1 MNLQFYKPNN
11 KQTGSAC
18 SFYGQYDKDTGD
30 FFLMSTIIK
39 QSGPSG
45 KGAFKSNKGTPKGSV
60 TIKLSAEEA
69 AGIVDA
75 IERNVRWDGY
85 HKSQKQITRMKFEP
99 WVMNEKHMGY
109 SYGIQKEF
117 IDDSVNKIN
126 FYIGLDYSAG
136 RLLKEFLCAV
146 MQKTFEKQAPQEVS
160 YNRVEEP
167 QANAATPRAESEQF
181 ADEDVW

>member
-45 KGAFKSNKGTPKGSV
+45 KGAFKANKGNPKGSV

-75 IERNVRWDGY
+75 MERSARWDGY
-85 HKSQKQITRMKFEP
+85 HKSSKQITRMKFEP
-99 WVMNEKHMGY
+99 WVMGEKRMGY

-117 IDDSVNKIN
+117 LDDSVNKIN
-126 FYIGLDYSAG
+126 FYIGLDYAAG
-136 RLLKEFLCAV
+136 RLLKEFLCGV
-146 MQKTFEKQAPQEVS
+146 MQKTFEKGSAQGVQ
-160 YNRVEEP
+160 YNRVEETQESMLAP
-167 QANAATPRAESEQF
+167 QTESEEF
-181 ADEDVW
+181 SDEDVW

>member
-18 SFYGQYDKDTGD
+18 SFYGQYDLKTGD
-30 FFLMSTIIK
+30 FYLMSTIIK

-45 KGAFKSNKGTPKGSV
+45 KGAFKANKSTVKGSV

-75 IERNVRWDGY
+75 MERNIRWDGY

-99 WVMNEKHMGY
+99 WVMGEKRMGY
-109 SYGIQKEF
+109 SYGIQKEL
-117 IDDSVNKIN
+117 IDDSTNKMN
-126 FYIGLDYSAG
+126 FYIGLEFKAA
-136 RLLKEFLCAV
+136 RLLKEFLCSA
-146 MQKTFEKQAPQEVS
+146 MQKTFEKSASSDVPYNKPENTQKSRAVS
-160 YNRVEEP
+160 EPDEEF
-167 QANAATPRAESEQF
+167 S
-181 ADEDVW
+181 DEDVW